1 VAQLWESWNQLVARR
16 RRLLVAAVTVLVAST
31 GALALG
37 QLVLP
42 GLAASRLRTS
52 LRADGKIEGV
62 SVSAAPALE
71 LLWGHADS
79 VRIRFSTMHVSIGRT
94 GALLARTRAA
104 QDVDASVGTLVDGP
118 IVLEDA
124 RLRKRGASLLVSATL
139 TRSALAGALPPGVSV
154 TPVAGGG
161 TGLRLR
167 AVASLFGLS
176 VGTDLAVTARQGR
189 VILDPVG
196 LASLGGLAQL
206 TVFADP
212 RVHVD
217 AVGIRAGRGG
227 AYVLEGR
234 AHLTR

>member
-1 VAQLWESWNQLVARR
+1 VAQLWESWNRLVARR
-16 RRLLVAAVTVLVAST
+16 RRLLVAAVTVLVAAT

-42 GLAASRLRTS
+42 GLAASRLRAS
-52 LRADGKIEGV
+52 LRADGEIEGV
-62 SVSAAPALE
+62 SVSATPALK

-79 VRIRFSTMHVSIGRT
+79 VRIRFATMRVSIGRT

-104 QDVDASVGTLVDGP
+104 KDVDASVGTLVDGP

-139 TRSALAGALPPGVSV
+139 TRSALAGALPPGISV
-154 TPVAGGG
+154 TPVASGS

-189 VILDPVG
+189 VVLAPVG

-227 AYVLEGR
+227 AYVLEGS
-234 AHLTR
+234 AHLTP